1 MRHRVRKC
9 QISGFCCCYPKEIS
23 IWSPSSCN
31 LRCKVGSPRCFL
43 MLCFQ
48 RVFGVYF
55 AASQNTG
62 PRKKRDQKLRT
73 ILMLLTNKTH
83 NVPSTSQRS
92 KSCCYFFF
100 FVFVAKLLFLFSMAA
115 NKTIISAAPKQFFS
129 NFLDGMALSFRWRA
143 SSTEWHEKVYHYQDF
158 ECCVHIFLVFRVSR
172 EFSLSSNELLN
183 NAQSRERRARP
194 RGPETW
200 L

>member
-1 MRHRVRKC
+1 MSCLSRSQHLAFCGVEKWDIVSENVKFLASAAAIRRKFPSDPQARV
-9 QISGFCCCYPKEIS
+9 I
-23 IWSPSSCN
+23 
-31 LRCKVGSPRCFL
+31 RCKVGSPRCFL
-43 MLCFQ
+43 MLLFPESFECTLP
-48 RVFGVYF
+48 
-55 AASQNTG
+55 ASENTG
-62 PRKKRDQKLRT
+62 PSKKSDQKLRT

-92 KSCCYFFF
+92 KSCCYFF

-158 ECCVHIFLVFRVSR
+158 ECCVSFF
-172 EFSLSSNELLN
+172 
-183 NAQSRERRARP
+183 
-194 RGPETW
+194 
-200 L
+200 